1 MFSWIANF
9 FSDRTM
15 KVKVNDSCSQYV
27 PMTSGVPQGSVLGP
41 ELFKLYINDLPSV
54 LNAGCLLYADDLKLW
69 MEVNSIEEADQ
80 LQDALN
86 ALDSWSNTWFL
97 PINKDKCAVLP
108 IGATEPLG
116 TYHIGGHL
124 LRVLSQE
131 KDLGVLVSSDLK
143 TTADTLKKVATATR
157 IFGSIRRSFSQ
168 MTPEIFRLLFSS
180 HVRSILE
187 YGLPAV
193 YPTSKHETDLIEKV
207 QRRGSKSVLQLRD
220 LTYTKRLEHMKLF
233 SMEYRRRRGDLIYT
247 RRIMRGE
254 LGEEVQHFFQPN
266 TDSGTRGHQW
276 KLMKPRRL
284 RANAKMTLST
294 RVVNDW
300 NNLPASI
307 VSATSEASFKTLLD
321 AYLQKHEGACCSLHR

>member
-1 MFSWIANF
+1 MFSWIADF
-9 FSDRTM
+9 LSDRTM
-15 KVKVNDSCSQYV
+15 RVKVNDSCSQYV

-187 YGLPAV
+187 NGLPQLF
-193 YPTSKHETDLIEKV
+193 TL
-207 QRRGSKSVLQLRD
+207 LQ
-220 LTYTKRLEHMKLF
+220 
-233 SMEYRRRRGDLIYT
+233 
-247 RRIMRGE
+247 
-254 LGEEVQHFFQPN
+254 N
-266 TDSGTRGHQW
+266 
-276 KLMKPRRL
+276 MKP
-284 RANAKMTLST
+284 T
-294 RVVNDW
+294 
-300 NNLPASI
+300 
-307 VSATSEASFKTLLD
+307 
-321 AYLQKHEGACCSLHR
+321 